1 MRFWGDIPGGG
12 ATVSLHQ
19 SRERHCGT
27 MNPGARDIRKTHNY
41 MPVIPPI
48 YRNSE
53 MAGIEDE
60 VRALE
65 DELQRTPYNKAT
77 SKHIGRVK
85 AKIARLKDEAVQ
97 RAMKSAGGGE
107 GFTVKK
113 SGDATVVLV
122 GFPSTGKSTLLNT
135 LTGTKSEVAAYAFT
149 TLTVVPGAMEHR
161 GAKIQILD
169 IPGLIAGAAMGKG
182 RGKEVIGVVRSADM
196 IVILVDVFNS
206 SHVDVLMRELYD
218 AGIRINKPRPDIT
231 IKKTSQGGIRVHAV
245 GALDLD
251 VEEIRAILAESRI
264 MNADI
269 LIRGNATQDEVID
282 AMLANRIYI
291 PAFIAVN
298 KVDLVDNKTR
308 KEIAVDLEKRFSM
321 EPEMI
326 SAHTGYRMEEIKDRM
341 YDTLGFMRVYL
352 KPQSEAADLEEP
364 LIIRQGSSVEDV
376 CRKLHRDFVD
386 RFRYARVWGHSVK
399 HPGQR
404 VGLTHRFKEGDL
416 VTIIIEH

>member
-1 MRFWGDIPGGG
+1 
-12 ATVSLHQ
+12 
-19 SRERHCGT
+19 
-27 MNPGARDIRKTHNY
+27 
-41 MPVIPPI
+41 
-48 YRNSE
+48 
-53 MAGIEDE
+53 MAGLEEEI
-60 VRALE
+60 RALE
-65 DELQRTPYNKAT
+65 EEVQRTPYNKAT
-77 SKHIGRVK
+77 SKHIGRLK
-85 AKIARLKDEAVQ
+85 AKIARLKDEAVN

-107 GFTVKK
+107 GYSVKK

-122 GFPSTGKSTLLNT
+122 GFPSTGKSTLLNA

-149 TLTVVPGAMEHR
+149 TLTVVPGAMEYR

-196 IVILVDVFNS
+196 IVMLVDVFNS
-206 SHVDVLMRELYD
+206 SHVDVLMKELYD

-251 VEEIRAILAESRI
+251 TDEIRSILAENKM

-269 LIRGNATQDEVID
+269 LIRGNATQDEIID
-282 AMLANRIYI
+282 AMLGNRIYI

-298 KVDLVDNKTR
+298 KVDLVGETTR
-308 KEIAVDLEKRFSM
+308 RDIVDDTETRFGMS
-321 EPEMI
+321 PVMI
-326 SAHTGYRMEEIKDRM
+326 SAHTGYHMEELKDRI

-364 LIIRQGSSVEDV
+364 LIVRRGSSVEDV
-376 CRKLHRDFVD
+376 CRKLHRDFVN

-404 VGLTHRFKEGDL
+404 VGLPHRLKEGDL
-416 VTIIIEH
+416 LTIIIEH